1 MPRTASFDRDVLIAN
16 AREIFWKKGWAGT
29 SMKDLEKGLGLH
41 PGSFYAAFGSK
52 DALYELALDRYVEE
66 GQARLDQL
74 VQTHGA
80 LGALKAYLRSVV
92 EDSTMP
98 IRACMLSKTLL
109 ELSGQDNPLTAKAR
123 QHMATMEARFAALF
137 AQAQREGGINTD
149 VSPEKRA
156 RRFQS
161 DLMGLRVSAERGDV
175 DALELADEIAADL
188 DRPQAQ
194 A

>member
-92 EDSTMP
+92 EDRAMP
-98 IRACMLSKTLL
+98 VRACMLSKTLL

-123 QHMATMEARFAALF
+123 QHMTTMEARFAALF

>member
-52 DALYELALDRYVEE
+52 DALYELTLDRYVED
-66 GQARLDQL
+66 GQVRLDQL

-80 LGALKAYLRSVV
+80 LGALKAHLRSVV
-92 EDSTMP
+92 EDSAMP
-98 IRACMLSKTLL
+98 VRACMLSKTLL
-109 ELSGQDNPLTAKAR
+109 ELSGQGNPLASKAR

-137 AQAQREGGINTD
+137 VQAQREGEIDNE
-149 VSPEKRA
+149 VSAEKRA

-161 DLMGLRVSAERGDV
+161 DLTGLRVSAERGDI

-188 DRPQAQ
+188 DRTQAK